1 MTDRLG
7 KITRCYTIRY
17 DRHSKH
23 SPSRLWAA
31 ITRADEVSAWMD
43 YPAKIDLRVGGEWH
57 VDFGRTGDGELAGVI
72 VRVEPEKVLTY
83 AWGLSMCEWTI
94 TPASDGCDYTFV
106 HAGRRSVTSRTRK
119 VSPPVGTTSSTAST
133 FTSTAFTSA
142 SPSRRLVGTRSS
154 RPTRRCSTRP
164 RAEHAGR
171 SAT

>member
-72 VRVEPEKVLTY
+72 VRVEPGKVLTY

-94 TPASDGCDYTFV
+94 TPASEGCDYTFV
-106 HAGRRSVTSRTRK
+106 HAGM
-119 VSPPVGTTSSTAST
+119 
-133 FTSTAFTSA
+133 AFRDIEDEEGLA
-142 SPSRRLVGTRSS
+142 AGWHDFFDRLDLHLDGIHISESEQKARWNALK
-154 RPTRRCSTRP
+154 P
-164 RAEHAGR
+164 AYKEMLDAAKG
-171 SAT
+171 

>member
-57 VDFGRTGDGELAGVI
+57 VDFGRTGDGELGELPTLAVPLGD
-72 VRVEPEKVLTY
+72 LN
-83 AWGLSMCEWTI
+83 
-94 TPASDGCDYTFV
+94 
-106 HAGRRSVTSRTRK
+106 
-119 VSPPVGTTSSTAST
+119 VSGP
-133 FTSTAFTSA
+133 SA
-142 SPSRRLVGTRSS
+142 RAALVARF
-154 RPTRRCSTRP
+154 
-164 RAEHAGR
+164 
-171 SAT
+171 

>member
-72 VRVEPEKVLTY
+72 VRVEPGEGPHLHVGPLDVRVDDH
-83 AWGLSMCEWTI
+83 
-94 TPASDGCDYTFV
+94 ASERGV
-106 HAGRRSVTSRTRK
+106 
-119 VSPPVGTTSSTAST
+119 
-133 FTSTAFTSA
+133 
-142 SPSRRLVGTRSS
+142 RLHV
-154 RPTRRCSTRP
+154 RP
-164 RAEHAGR
+164 RRPAFRDIEDEEGLAAGWHEFFDR
-171 SAT
+171 LDLHLEGIHISESEQKARWNALKPAYKEMLDTAKG